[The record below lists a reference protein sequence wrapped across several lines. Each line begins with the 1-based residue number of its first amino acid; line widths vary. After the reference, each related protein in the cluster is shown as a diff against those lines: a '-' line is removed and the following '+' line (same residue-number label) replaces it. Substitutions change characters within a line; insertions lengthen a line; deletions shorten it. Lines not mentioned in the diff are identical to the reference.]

1 MEPWQKLMIT
11 ANDSTVDADIQRK
24 YLKLTSMRNTKSVH
38 YE

>member
-11 ANDSTVDADIQRK
+11 ANDSTVDADIQRNITK
-24 YLKLTSMRNTKSVH
+24 SGNTKSVH

>member
-24 YLKLTSMRNTKSVH
+24 YLILTSVGNTNSVH